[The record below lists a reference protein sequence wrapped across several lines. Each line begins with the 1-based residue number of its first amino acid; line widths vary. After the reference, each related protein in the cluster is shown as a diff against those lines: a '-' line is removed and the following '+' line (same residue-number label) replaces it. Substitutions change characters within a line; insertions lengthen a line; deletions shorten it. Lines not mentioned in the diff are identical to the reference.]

1 MSLKL
6 SERASFKEVGL
17 ELSFK
22 GRLGHRW
29 GEAKRCSLKA
39 GGMKPANTR
48 TCMVCFQR
56 IL

>member
-6 SERASFKEVGL
+6 SEKASFKEVGL

-29 GEAKRCSLKA
+29 GEAKMCSLKA
-39 GGMKPANTR
+39 GRMKKAHGVFSEDFVR
-48 TCMVCFQR
+48 E
-56 IL
+56 